1 MFRLW
6 TLLVGLP
13 LCAAA
18 ARDAGPA
25 ADAPAA
31 GAAAIP
37 AGGSTSSATTLSG
50 VLQWRGLPPLQWSI
64 ETTATPALARRV
76 EGKVRVA
83 ADGLSGA
90 ADIVIDVPS
99 GEIAWKEGQ
108 LQIELARWIPS
119 LLTAAQMPPLPTG
132 VTLEGALTAKT
143 AGAWTARGLTGQ
155 ADVQVRGSLERV
167 TPALR
172 VDGIVLALTLPN
184 LSDLGDSPA
193 QTARFARAK
202 IGEVV
207 AENAEIRFRIRS
219 LQAVD
224 IDGAELSLLGGRVR
238 AEPFPLR
245 IESAGLEPV
254 LATLTLENLALAEA
268 IKLLPQA
275 VTAATGTIAGS
286 VDVQWSREQSLTI
299 GRGILELRPGRRA
312 EMRLAPQPGFL
323 TSQLPERLALLPP
336 SFGPIARWF
345 SPLNPAYAAV
355 EAIELGRESLVIES
369 LQVLTHP
376 EADAAGRT
384 ARLQVRARP
393 AIPGPVGEVSFEVN
407 LSGPL
412 NQVLKLGLD
421 ERVQMP
427 STGAL
432 DPAEGKRN
440 IR

>member
-37 AGGSTSSATTLSG
+37 AGGSASSASTLSG

-64 ETTATPALARRV
+64 ETTAPPALARRV

-172 VDGIVLALTLPN
+172 VDGIVLALTFPN

-193 QTARFARAK
+193 QTARFAQAK
-202 IGEVV
+202 IGELV

-219 LQAVD
+219 PQAVD
-224 IDGAELSLLGGRVR
+224 IDGAEISLLGGRVR
-238 AEPFPLR
+238 AEPFTIR
-245 IESAGLEPV
+245 IASAGLEPV

-275 VTAATGTIAGS
+275 VTAATGTIVGS

-323 TSQLPERLALLPP
+323 TSQLSERLALLPP

-369 LQVLTHP
+369 LQVLTHR

-393 AIPGPVGEVSFEVN
+393 VIPGPVGEVSFEVN

-432 DPAEGKRN
+432 DPAAGKRN